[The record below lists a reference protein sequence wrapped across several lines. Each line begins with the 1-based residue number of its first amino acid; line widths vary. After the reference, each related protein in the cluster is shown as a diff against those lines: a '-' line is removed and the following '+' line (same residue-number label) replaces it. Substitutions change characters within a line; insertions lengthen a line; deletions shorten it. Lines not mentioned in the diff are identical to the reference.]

1 MVKQAPLK
9 LRDQQ
14 ICVSVLLPNK
24 AYFTPPT
31 RPSIAQHSPRIHWAA
46 AMLESVTKAYLQ
58 GC

>member
-24 AYFTPPT
+24 AYFKSQPT
-31 RPSIAQHSPRIHWAA
+31 QPSLAQHSPPK
-46 AMLESVTKAYLQ
+46 SPYLL
-58 GC
+58 GCSYA